1 MTKPKHTRRADSAPH
16 STHLSWNLLSFA
28 NQFLGTDMRTSVFIH
43 INNTVMKVTWRVYA
57 QETKEFMLYLV
68 DYADDPM

>member
-1 MTKPKHTRRADSAPH
+1 
-16 STHLSWNLLSFA
+16 
-28 NQFLGTDMRTSVFIH
+28 MRTSVFIH